1 MRISHQYR
9 FILFANPKCGSSTV
23 RQIIDPCSDVRSVKN
38 IHKVTAD
45 NPFYPHMRPM
55 EARPLFQQYGWNFDK
70 YHKIVFV
77 RNPWARLV
85 SLYHHIKRTD
95 TNIPD
100 FQNWLYT
107 IKPYGTG
114 GGGQTHERWR
124 CYGAYSIEY
133 FIKDDKGNIL
143 VDRVFRLE
151 DIDSKFI
158 PYLISL
164 GLPLSPNS
172 KIPRKNSGN
181 NKMVYQDYYN
191 NESAAYVKELYKYDI
206 VNFDYQFE

>member
-1 MRISHQYR
+1 MRISHHYK

-23 RQIIDPCSDVRSVKN
+23 RQFIDPYSDVRSVKN
-38 IHKVTAD
+38 ILKVTAD
-45 NPFYPHMRPM
+45 NPFHPHMRPM
-55 EARPLFQQYGWNFDK
+55 EARPFFQQYGWDFDK
-70 YHKIVFV
+70 YHKFVFV

-85 SLYHHIKRTD
+85 SLYNHIKRTD
-95 TNIPD
+95 PKIPD

-114 GGGQTHERWR
+114 GGGTNELWR
-124 CYGAYSIEY
+124 RHGAYSIEY

-151 DIDSKFI
+151 DIDSLFI

-164 GLPLSPNS
+164 GLPLSPHS
-172 KIPRKNSGN
+172 KIIRKNIVNQNG
-181 NKMVYQDYYN
+181 VYQNYYN
-191 NESAAYVKELYKYDI
+191 DETVAYVKNLYQYDI
-206 VNFDYQFE
+206 VNFDYSF